1 MNAKTA
7 KAIVDRYFQQLLN
20 ERDVSVCDEVL
31 APEYVDHD
39 APAHTRTGPDST
51 KTFVTT
57 FLDEYPDLH
66 VQIFDLVAE
75 AHKVAARIV
84 WQGTH
89 RVSGAPLHQMG
100 IIIIHLNEQGQFRER
115 WSSYTSFMNP

>member
-51 KTFVTT
+51 KIFVAK
-57 FLDEYPDLH
+57 FLDEYPNLH

-84 WQGTH
+84 WQGNH